1 MRQATNSRTERYY
14 AISNT
19 LLTIATDSRLYS
31 EKAITA
37 IEAIKLVPLSA
48 LTTATRTEVD
58 ALILTPLKRSQKDGS
73 YPRFSGKSWSISLS
87 IACCCRAAKFFAED
101 RGATCTKYCVESV
114 VSEFNTEMTS
124 VVVES
129 QYREPVRKNTA

>member
-1 MRQATNSRTERYY
+1 MRQAANRRTERYY

-37 IEAIKLVPLSA
+37 IEVIKLVPLSA
-48 LTTATRTEVD
+48 LTTAMRTEVD
-58 ALILTPLKRSQKDGS
+58 ALILTPLKSS

-87 IACCCRAAKFFAED
+87 IACCCHAAKFFAED
-101 RGATCTKYCVESV
+101 RSATCTKYSVESV
-114 VSEFNTEMTS
+114 VSEFNNEMSS
-124 VVVES
+124 VAVES
-129 QYREPVRKNTA
+129 QY